1 MGDDGSKAHQA
12 AGGSQGPTPTGDSD
26 AQAKGPSTMPEGFHR
41 RLCQTVGLVLIA
53 ADVDLK
59 LCTWN
64 RAATRVF
71 GADARTMIGSP
82 MVAVFPP
89 DQQETARSLLRRA
102 VEHGEVGQF
111 EFRHL
116 DPQQRWREM
125 SAVISPVADE
135 DGKPLGA
142 SVFMRDITLRMK
154 LESEVDRSRKL
165 SSMGEMAGAMAHH
178 FNNIL
183 GGIVTS
189 VDFALTSDDARLQRR
204 ALEKTAKAVGRAGIL
219 LESLLAFA
227 EGVHTSSDLGDL
239 TEIVLEVADQVESDL
254 SAAGIELQLNLHTI
268 PTTPVPRTHI
278 QTVLSHLIHN
288 SVDAMPG
295 GGIMHL
301 ELAPEGDRF
310 RLTLRDVGCGIP
322 AEQMERI
329 FEPFFSTKSA
339 VSDAPERNPGLGLSI
354 VHGILQEIGAEISVD
369 STLGQGTTF
378 NILLSAAPDP
388 PEGSRPARTGKEGS
402 TGVGGAH

>member
-1 MGDDGSKAHQA
+1 MGDEGSKAHQT
-12 AGGSQGPTPTGDSD
+12 AGGLQENTTTGDSRTHTD
-26 AQAKGPSTMPEGFHR
+26 GPSKMPPEFHR
-41 RLCQTVGLVLIA
+41 RLCETVGLVLMA
-53 ADVDLK
+53 SDVDLN

-64 RAATRVF
+64 GAATRIF
-71 GADARTMIGSP
+71 GADARSMIGRP

-89 DQQETARSLLRRA
+89 DQRETARNLLRRA
-102 VEHGEVGQF
+102 IERGEVGQF

-116 DPQQRWREM
+116 DPQERWREM
-125 SAVISPVADE
+125 SAIISPVTDE
-135 DGKPLGA
+135 NGQPLGA
-142 SVFMRDITLRMK
+142 SVFIRDVTLRMK
-154 LESEVDRSRKL
+154 LEHEVDRSRKL

-189 VDFALTSDDARLQRR
+189 VDFALASDDARLQRR
-204 ALEKTAKAVGRAGIL
+204 TLEKTAKAVGRATIL

-227 EGVHTSSDLGDL
+227 EGVHTSLDLGDL
-239 TEIVLEVADQVESDL
+239 TEIVLEVADQVESEL
-254 SAAGIELQLNLHTI
+254 SAAGIELHLNLHTI

-301 ELAPEGDRF
+301 ELAPDGDRF

-322 AEQMERI
+322 HEQMERI

-339 VSDAPERNPGLGLSI
+339 ASGAPEQNPGLGLSI

-378 NILLSAAPDP
+378 NILLSATPDP
-388 PEGSRPARTGKEGS
+388 PTNRA
-402 TGVGGAH
+402 

>member
-1 MGDDGSKAHQA
+1 MAIGDDGSKAHQA
-12 AGGSQGPTPTGDSD
+12 AGEPEGGVPTGDSPVRSE
-26 AQAKGPSTMPEGFHR
+26 GPSTMPEGFHR
-41 RLCQTVGLVLIA
+41 RLCQTVGIVLMA
-53 ADVDLK
+53 ADADLR

-64 RAATRVF
+64 GAATRVF
-71 GADARTMIGSP
+71 GAEARTMIGSP
-82 MVAVFPP
+82 MVAIFPP
-89 DQQETARSLLRRA
+89 DQRETARSLLRRA

-116 DPQQRWREM
+116 DPQERWREM
-125 SAVISPVADE
+125 SAVVSPVADE
-135 DGKPLGA
+135 SGKSLGV
-142 SVFMRDITLRMK
+142 SVCMRDITLRMK
-154 LESEVDRSRKL
+154 LEREVDRSRRL

-204 ALEKTAKAVGRAGIL
+204 ALEKTAKAIGRATIL

-227 EGVHTSSDLGDL
+227 EGVHVSSDLGDL
-239 TEIVLEVADQVESDL
+239 TEIVLEVADQVESEL
-254 SAAGIELQLNLHTI
+254 SAAGIELHLNLQTI
-268 PTTPVPRTHI
+268 PITPVPRTHI

-295 GGIMHL
+295 GGILNL
-301 ELAPEGDRF
+301 ELAPDGDRF

-322 AEQMERI
+322 DEQMERI

-339 VSDAPERNPGLGLSI
+339 ASDAPERNPGLGLSI
-354 VHGILQEIGAEISVD
+354 VHGILREIGAEISVD

-378 NILLSAAPDP
+378 NILLSAVRDP
-388 PEGSRPARTGKEGS
+388 P
-402 TGVGGAH
+402 GG

>member
-1 MGDDGSKAHQA
+1 MTMGNDGSKAHQA
-12 AGGSQGPTPTGDSD
+12 AGGSQGPRPTGDSQTHAD
-26 AQAKGPSTMPEGFHR
+26 GPSTMPQEFHR
-41 RLCQTVGLVLIA
+41 RLCETVGVVLIA
-53 ADVDLK
+53 ADPELK

-64 RAATRVF
+64 GAATRIF
-71 GADARTMIGSP
+71 GADARIMIGTP
-82 MVAVFPP
+82 MVSIFPP
-89 DQQETARSLLRRA
+89 DQRETARSLLRRA
-102 VEHGEVGQF
+102 VDHGEVGQF

-116 DPQQRWREM
+116 DPQERWREM
-125 SAVISPVADE
+125 SAIVSPVADE
-135 DGKPLGA
+135 NGKPLGA
-142 SVFMRDITLRMK
+142 SVCMRDITLRMK
-154 LESEVDRSRKL
+154 LEREVDRSRKL

-204 ALEKTAKAVGRAGIL
+204 TLESTAKAVGRATIL

-239 TEIVLEVADQVESDL
+239 TEIVLEVADQLEGEL
-254 SAAGIELQLNLHTI
+254 SAAGIELHLNLHTI

-295 GGIMHL
+295 GGIINL

-388 PEGSRPARTGKEGS
+388 PEG
-402 TGVGGAH
+402 

>member
-1 MGDDGSKAHQA
+1 MGDESSKDRQA
-12 AGGSQGPTPTGDSD
+12 AEAREGSTPNVSRHTRADI
-26 AQAKGPSTMPEGFHR
+26 PSTMPRGFHR
-41 RLCQTVGLVLIA
+41 HLCETVGVVLIA
-53 ADVDLK
+53 ADTEMK

-64 RAATRVF
+64 GAATRIF
-71 GADARTMIGSP
+71 GAEAHSMIGSS
-82 MVAVFPP
+82 MVAIFAPP
-89 DQQETARSLLRRA
+89 QRETARSMLRRA
-102 VEHGEVGQF
+102 IEHGEVGQF

-116 DPQQRWREM
+116 DPQERWREM
-125 SAVISPVADE
+125 SAIISPVADE
-135 DGKPLGA
+135 KGTVLGV
-142 SVFMRDITLRMK
+142 SVCMRDITLRMK
-154 LESEVDRSRKL
+154 LEREVDRSRKL

-189 VDFALTSDDARLQRR
+189 VDFALSSDDPRLQQRT
-204 ALEKTAKAVGRAGIL
+204 LEKTAKAVGRATIL

-239 TEIVLEVADQVESDL
+239 TEIVLEVADQVESEL
-254 SAAGIELQLNLHTI
+254 SAAGIELHLNLHTI

-301 ELAPEGDRF
+301 ELAPEGDQF

-322 AEQMERI
+322 DEQMERI
-329 FEPFFSTKSA
+329 FEPFFSTKSV
-339 VSDAPERNPGLGLSI
+339 VSGAPERNPGLGLSI
-354 VHGILQEIGAEISVD
+354 VHGILREIGAEISVD

-388 PEGSRPARTGKEGS
+388 QES
-402 TGVGGAH
+402 